1 MMMMLTGKQSKML
14 NENLD
19 TFLDLDHFAVTATLG
34 NVAVKVIFD
43 DTFAAFEL
51 GAEGRS
57 ITAFGKSSDLINSSH
72 GDGIEVAGIDYVVV
86 GVQPQGDGAFTLL
99 ILKQQ

>member
-1 MMMMLTGKQSKML
+1 ML

-19 TFLDLDHFAVTATLG
+19 TFLDTSHFALTATLNG
-34 NVAVKVIFD
+34 VSVRVLFD
-43 DTFAAFEL
+43 DTFAAMEL

-57 ITAFGKSSDLINSSH
+57 ITALGKSSDLSNVSH
-72 GDGIEVAGIDYVVV
+72 GDPIVINSLTYRVA

-99 ILKQQ
+99 ILKL

>member
-1 MMMMLTGKQSKML
+1 ML

-19 TFLDLDHFAVTATLG
+19 VFLDTSHFAVTATLDG
-34 NVAVKVIFD
+34 VSVKVLFD
-43 DTFAAFEL
+43 DTFLAMEL

-57 ITAFGKSSDLINSSH
+57 VTALGKTSDLGNANHGDPIVINSLTYR
-72 GDGIEVAGIDYVVV
+72 VA

-99 ILKQQ
+99 VLKL

>member
-1 MMMMLTGKQSKML
+1 MMMMLTRKQSKML

-19 TFLDLDHFAVTATLG
+19 TFLDLDHFAVTATL
-34 NVAVKVIFD
+34 NEMAVKVIFD
-43 DTFAAFEL
+43 NTFAAFEL

-57 ITAFGKSSDLINSSH
+57 ITAFGKSSDLINCSH
-72 GDGIEVAGIDYVVV
+72 GDGIEVNGIDYVVV

>member
-1 MMMMLTGKQSKML
+1 ML

-19 TFLDLDHFAVTATLG
+19 TFLDLDHFAVTATL
-34 NVAVKVIFD
+34 NRVAVKVIFD

-57 ITAFGKSSDLINSSH
+57 ITALGKSSDLINVSH
-72 GDGIEVAGIDYVVV
+72 GDEIRINQVDYSVV

-99 ILKQQ
+99 ILKR

>member
-1 MMMMLTGKQSKML
+1 MLTGKQSKML
-14 NENLD
+14 SENFD
-19 TFLDLDHFAVTATLG
+19 TFLDLDHFAVTATLNG
-34 NVAVKVIFD
+34 VAVKVIFD

-57 ITAFGKSSDLINSSH
+57 ITALGKSSDLINVSH
-72 GDGIEVAGIDYVVV
+72 GDEISINQVDYSVV

-99 ILKQQ
+99 ILKR

>member
-1 MMMMLTGKQSKML
+1 MLD
-14 NENLD
+14 ENLD
-19 TFLDLDHFAVTATLG
+19 TFFNLDHFAVTATLNG
-34 NVAVKVIFD
+34 VAVKVIFD

-57 ITAFGKSSDLINSSH
+57 ITALGKSSDLINAAH
-72 GDGIEVAGIDYVVV
+72 GDEISISQVDYSVV

-99 ILKQQ
+99 ILKR

>member
-1 MMMMLTGKQSKML
+1 MMILLLKKQLAML

-19 TFLDLDHFAVTATLG
+19 TFLDLDHFAVTATLNG
-34 NVAVKVIFD
+34 VAVKVIFD
-43 DTFAAFEL
+43 NTFAAFEL

-57 ITAFGKSSDLINSSH
+57 ITAFGKSSDLINCSH
-72 GDGIEVAGIDYVVV
+72 GDGIEVNGIDYVVV

-99 ILKQQ
+99 ILKQ

>member
-1 MMMMLTGKQSKML
+1 MRLPHGKQLAML

-19 TFLDLDHFAVTATLG
+19 TFLDLDDFAVTATLNG
-34 NVAVKVIFD
+34 VAVKVIFD
-43 DTFAAFEL
+43 NTFAAFEL

-57 ITAFGKSSDLINSSH
+57 ITALGKSSDLINVSH
-72 GDGIEVAGIDYVVV
+72 GDEVSINQVDYSVV

-99 ILKQQ
+99 ILKQ

>member
-1 MMMMLTGKQSKML
+1 MMHPTPKQLAML

-19 TFLDLDHFAVTATLG
+19 TFLDLDHFAVTATL
-34 NVAVKVIFD
+34 NEVAVKVIFD

-57 ITAFGKSSDLINSSH
+57 ITALGKSSDLINAAH
-72 GDGIEVAGIDYVVV
+72 GDEISINQVDYSVV

-99 ILKQQ
+99 ILKR